1 MDNAPSP
8 SFSLRGS
15 LESGGYVQHPLH
27 VDAEPSLDEAKA
39 RCERL
44 VAQMPSST
52 EWKVIVETPAPK
64 AVAS

>member
-1 MDNAPSP
+1 MTTFA
-8 SFSLRGS
+8 LRGS

-27 VDAEPSLDEAKA
+27 HVETEPSLDEAKA

-64 AVAS
+64 AVANG

>member
-1 MDNAPSP
+1 MTATYA
-8 SFSLRGS
+8 LRGS

-27 VDAEPSLDEAKA
+27 SETQPSLDEAKA

-64 AVAS
+64 AVAK